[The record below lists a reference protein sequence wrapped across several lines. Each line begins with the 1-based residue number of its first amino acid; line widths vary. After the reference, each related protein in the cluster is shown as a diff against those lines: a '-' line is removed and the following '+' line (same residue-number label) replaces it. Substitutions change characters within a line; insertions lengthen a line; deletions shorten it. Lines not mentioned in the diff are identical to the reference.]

1 MDAFHRI
8 KHEYQILRSLSPLS
22 DVVNAVDCFDVWNH
36 AFLVEDFFEG
46 RDLQQYIAMEFPFD
60 GCSARTDCSDS
71 YWRGCKE
78 IATKLESAIAKMH
91 GIGFAVGDLSL
102 SNVLINDFFRN

>member
-1 MDAFHRI
+1 MLGSVIGHVWMLFIESSMNI
-8 KHEYQILRSLSPLS
+8 KILRSLSPLS

-36 AFLVEDFFEG
+36 AFLVEVFFEG

-78 IATKLESAIAKMH
+78 IATKIGKCNCEKCMELDLRLEI
-91 GIGFAVGDLSL
+91 
-102 SNVLINDFFRN
+102 

>member
-1 MDAFHRI
+1 M
-8 KHEYQILRSLSPLS
+8 
-22 DVVNAVDCFDVWNH
+22 
-36 AFLVEDFFEG
+36 
-46 RDLQQYIAMEFPFD
+46 QQYIAMEFPFD

-102 SNVLINDFFRN
+102 SNVLINDSLEIKTIDFEAAKNFPRFSSRYRYSRIYQRCCMQL